1 MHSEVYTKFMKDPKG
16 PTRRYHGDQD
26 WIRIMVPDGG
36 YSYWPEEWI
45 QSYKWEMRGK
55 PKYNNKPR
63 GQRDFE
69 TNGDPVILTETSVA
83 VFHGD
88 PNPHNCKDQWVINN
102 WTN

>member
-1 MHSEVYTKFMKDPKG
+1 
-16 PTRRYHGDQD
+16 
-26 WIRIMVPDGG
+26 
-36 YSYWPEEWI
+36 
-45 QSYKWEMRGK
+45 MRGK